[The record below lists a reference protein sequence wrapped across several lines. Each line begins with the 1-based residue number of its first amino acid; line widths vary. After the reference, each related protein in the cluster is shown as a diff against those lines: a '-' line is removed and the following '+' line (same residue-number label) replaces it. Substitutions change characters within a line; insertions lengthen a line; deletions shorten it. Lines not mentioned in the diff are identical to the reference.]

1 MTRLQYSGSFTVG
14 KNIEQTRSFL
24 MDLRKLFLAIPGVE
38 SVDSI
43 EGKLKVKSK
52 LDLDKIGITDT
63 GGYLSTITSV
73 MLFDYEL
80 KEHQFWLSG
89 KGRSGGSSI
98 NTDFKA
104 VLSEQNGITRLDWEA
119 EVDPGLILRMLGEH
133 RVSAA
138 SGTLISM
145 IIDGFRNAISSI

>member
-80 KEHQFWLSG
+80 KEHQFS
-89 KGRSGGSSI
+89 
-98 NTDFKA
+98 
-104 VLSEQNGITRLDWEA
+104 LD
-119 EVDPGLILRMLGEH
+119 
-133 RVSAA
+133 
-138 SGTLISM
+138 
-145 IIDGFRNAISSI
+145 